1 MKDLISI
8 VTPTYN
14 GENFIAETIK
24 SVQAQTYKH
33 WEMLIVDDLSTDN
46 TVEIVKAF
54 AAQDARIKF
63 FILPEKAEHPLPAI
77 RQ

>member
-24 SVQAQTYKH
+24 SVQAQTYEH

-54 AAQDARIKF
+54 ACLLYTSF
-63 FILPEKAEHPLPAI
+63 
-77 RQ
+77 

>member
-24 SVQAQTYKH
+24 SVQAQTYEH

-54 AAQDARIKF
+54 AAQDARIKGSEGSLYRF
-63 FILPEKAEHPLPAI
+63 SGC
-77 RQ
+77 R

>member
-24 SVQAQTYKH
+24 SVQAQTYEH

-63 FILPEKAEHPLPAI
+63 FILPEKGGA
-77 RQ
+77 